1 MKKKTKSLSRR
12 QFFGNAAAI
21 GAFSAVGMSYVLNS
35 CPGEKN
41 AIPADMPPLLDLAPD
56 GKPLKAGLIGCG
68 GRGTGAALNFLA
80 AGPNLAIRP
89 WPTSSKTA

>member
-1 MKKKTKSLSRR
+1 MTKEKKSLNRR

-35 CPGEKN
+35 CSSEKN
-41 AIPADMPPLLDLAPD
+41 AMPADMPPLLDQAPD

-68 GRGTGAALNFLA
+68 GRGTGAALNFL
-80 AGPNLAIRP
+80 
-89 WPTSSKTA
+89 